1 VLRFS
6 RAAPII
12 AGEMPENLPAHQAAI
27 ADRALKGARLV
38 ARGMALNAV
47 LAVVKVAGG
56 ILGHAYALVADGVE
70 SMSDIAIS
78 ILIWAGFQWAARP
91 PDAEHPYGHG
101 KAEAVAGLF
110 TAVVVLAAG
119 VGIGWHAVNE
129 VQNPAQVPQWW
140 TLVIL
145 AGVVA
150 AKVVFSRRLDAVG
163 RDTESTALGAEA
175 WHHLS
180 DAMTSGA
187 AFIGISIAV
196 IGGPRYA
203 AADGWAALVAS
214 VVIAYNGIKIFRK
227 ALNEVMDIAVPP
239 KMENEVRALA
249 GRVPGVASLD
259 KCRIRKSGLSY
270 LVDIQIRVAGD
281 LSVREGHQIAHA
293 VKDTLLAS
301 RLRVSDV
308 TVHVEPT

>member
-1 VLRFS
+1 
-6 RAAPII
+6 
-12 AGEMPENLPAHQAAI
+12 MPENLPAHQAAI
-27 ADRALKGARLV
+27 AERALKGARLV
-38 ARGMALNAV
+38 VRGMALNAV
-47 LAVVKVAGG
+47 LAVVKIAGG
-56 ILGHAYALVADGVE
+56 VLGHAYALVADGVE

-101 KAEAVAGLF
+101 KAEAVSGLF

-119 VGIGWHAVNE
+119 AGIGWHAVNE
-129 VQNPAQVPQWW
+129 IRNPAQVPQWW

-150 AKVVFSRRLDAVG
+150 TKVIFSRRLDAVG

-187 AFIGISIAV
+187 AFVGISIAV
-196 IGGPRYA
+196 MGGPSYA
-203 AADGWAALVAS
+203 AADGWAALIAS

-239 KMENEVRALA
+239 KMENEVREMASL
-249 GRVPGVASLD
+249 VPGVASLD
-259 KCRIRKSGLSY
+259 KTRIRKSGLSY

-281 LSVREGHQIAHA
+281 LSVREGHDIAHA
-293 VKDTLLAS
+293 VKDKLLAS
-301 RLRVSDV
+301 KLRVSDV

>member
-1 VLRFS
+1 
-6 RAAPII
+6 
-12 AGEMPENLPAHQAAI
+12 MPENLPAHQAAI
-27 ADRALKGARLV
+27 AERALKGARLV
-38 ARGMALNAV
+38 VRGMALNAC
-47 LAVVKVAGG
+47 LAVVKIAGG
-56 ILGHAYALVADGVE
+56 ILGHAYALVADGAE

-101 KAEAVAGLF
+101 KAEAVSGLF

-129 VQNPAQVPQWW
+129 IRNPAQVPQWW

-150 AKVVFSRRLDAVG
+150 TKVVFSRRLYAVG

-187 AFIGISIAV
+187 AFVGISIAV
-196 IGGPRYA
+196 IGGPGYA
-203 AADGWAALVAS
+203 AADGWAALAAS
-214 VVIAYNGIKIFRK
+214 VVIGYNGIKIFRK

-239 KMENEVRALA
+239 KMENGVRELA
-249 GRVPGVASLD
+249 SLVPGVASLD
-259 KCRIRKSGLSY
+259 KTRIRKSGLSY

-281 LSVREGHQIAHA
+281 LSVREGHDIAHA
-293 VKDTLLAS
+293 VKDKLLAS
-301 RLRVSDV
+301 GLRVSDV

>member
-1 VLRFS
+1 
-6 RAAPII
+6 
-12 AGEMPENLPAHQAAI
+12 MPENLPAHQAAI